1 MRRLSAFT
9 TFVLAVPALA
19 AAHVGVRPRESKLGA
34 EEHYTVRVPT
44 EGAVATT
51 SVRFEIPAGVTVL
64 DVPKPAVGAVDV
76 KREGDRIVEITWT
89 REIKPNES
97 AEFMFHARNPA
108 QGEAILWKAH
118 QNFADGTTTSWI
130 DPPGGGRRTGPV
142 TKLLPSGAATAP
154 NASPAAGTASQDSG
168 DVAAIE
174 KWLEG
179 YDAAF
184 IAKDLAKLASYYD
197 PNVTIYEGGG
207 INNGWA
213 DYRDHHLGP
222 ELKAFEGLQFGHTDR
237 KIHVLGDGRTAYAVS
252 NYFIKAKM
260 GERMIDSGGLETL
273 VLVKG
278 ADGAWKIRHSH
289 TSARARRPAGDL

>member
-1 MRRLSAFT
+1 MRRLIAFT

-51 SVRFEIPAGVTVL
+51 SVRFEIPASVTVL
-64 DVPKPAVGAVDV
+64 DVPKPSVGTVDV

-89 REIKPNES
+89 REIKPKES
-97 AEFMFHARNPA
+97 AEFLFHAKNPSSGDA
-108 QGEAILWKAH
+108 VLWKAH
-118 QNFADGTTTSWI
+118 QMFADGTTTSWV

-142 TKLLPSGAATAP
+142 TKLIQAGAPAGAATPAP
-154 NASPAAGTASQDSG
+154 QAANDE
-168 DVAAIE
+168 AARIA
-174 KWLEG
+174 KWLDG

-184 IAKDLAKLASYYD
+184 IAKDLEKLAAYYD

-222 ELKAFEGLQFGHTDR
+222 ELKAFENLQFGHSDR
-237 KIHVLGDGRTAYAVS
+237 KVHVLGDGRSAYVVS
-252 NYFIKAKM
+252 NYFVKAKM
-260 GERMIDSGGLETL
+260 GERAIDSGGLETL

-289 TSARARRPAGDL
+289 TSARARRPAGGL

>member
-1 MRRLSAFT
+1 MRRLIAFT

-64 DVPKPAVGAVDV
+64 DVPKPAVGTVDV

-89 REIKPNES
+89 REIKPKES

-118 QNFADGTTTSWI
+118 QTFADGTTTSWI

-142 TKLLPSGAATAP
+142 TKLIPATA
-154 NASPAAGTASQDSG
+154 ASAPSTPPASGTAAQASG

-184 IAKDLAKLASYYD
+184 IAKDLAKLGSYYD

-222 ELKAFEGLQFGHTDR
+222 ELKAFENLRFGHTDR
-237 KIHVLGDGRTAYAVS
+237 KVHVLGDGRSAYAIS

-260 GERMIDSGGLETL
+260 GERTIDSGGLETL

-289 TSARARRPAGDL
+289 TSARARRPAGGL